1 MSTDSTSS
9 SAAETI
15 GSSIERRSID
25 WIPDAERHGKP
36 ISLGGIWFVG
46 NVNLTAMATGVT
58 AFSLGAG
65 LFWTLVAAVLGIAFG
80 TFFMAFHSAQGPQLG
95 LPQLVQSR
103 AQFGFQ
109 GAAITVWIAAL
120 VNYIA
125 YNTSDALL
133 SGAAATKLIG
143 IPSSI
148 GYLGAA
154 AIASVVALYGYA
166 WIHKINAWL
175 TGPLIVVMFLITAA
189 CLSSP
194 NISASAWQ
202 PTTFELAPF
211 MTVFVIMAGFQI
223 AWSPYVSDYSRYLP
237 ASTGVRATFNWTFW
251 PCAASGVWVLGI
263 GVVIGSAAPSA
274 DPIEALSIATSSL
287 GPVVSWICVAGL
299 LVGLLSCM
307 VLNQYGGSMSMIS
320 ILDSFRP
327 IAPSRRIRVIT
338 LAAMFLIVWLTS
350 QFIGI
355 ERFNTFYAN
364 AIVFLTYLFIP
375 WTAVNLSD
383 YFWVRRGQYSIRE
396 IFRPD
401 GMYGRWGWRGT
412 TAYVV
417 GLLAMVPFMV
427 TAPYVGFFARD
438 LGSVDFSI
446 LVGLP
451 VSAAVYL
458 MLSRTLDLE
467 AERRVVAAEGLLHT
481 DQMTDAR

>member
-1 MSTDSTSS
+1 MSTDRT
-9 SAAETI
+9 
-15 GSSIERRSID
+15 IERRSID

-65 LFWTLVAAVLGIAFG
+65 LFWTVVAAVFGIAFG
-80 TFFMAFHSAQGPQLG
+80 TFFMAFHSAQGPHLG

-103 AQFGFQ
+103 AQFGFR

-120 VNYIA
+120 INYVA

-133 SGAAATKLIG
+133 SGAAMAKLTG

-148 GYLGAA
+148 GYLIAA

-175 TGPLIVVMFLITAA
+175 TAPLIAVMMLITAA
-189 CLSSP
+189 CLMSP
-194 NISASAWQ
+194 NVSAAAWR
-202 PTTFELAPF
+202 PTAFQMAPF

-237 ASTGVRATFNWTFW
+237 ASTPVRQTFNWTFW
-251 PCAASGVWVLGI
+251 PCAASGLWVLGI
-263 GVVIGSAAPSA
+263 GVVVGSVAPSA
-274 DPIEALSIATSSL
+274 DPIEALSLATGSL
-287 GPVVSWICVAGL
+287 GPIVSWICVAGL
-299 LVGLLSCM
+299 LVGLMSCM

-327 IAPSRRIRVIT
+327 ITPSRRIRVLT
-338 LAAMFLIVWLTS
+338 LAVMFLIVWLAS

-355 ERFNTFYAN
+355 ERFNAFYAN

-375 WTAVNLSD
+375 WTAVNLVD
-383 YFWVRRGQYSIRE
+383 YFCVRRGQYSIRE

-412 TAYVV
+412 TAYAA
-417 GLLAMVPFMV
+417 GLLAMTPFMV
-427 TAPYVGFFARD
+427 TAPYVGFLARD

-451 VSAAVYL
+451 VSAVVYL
-458 MLSRTLDLE
+458 VLARTLDLD
-467 AERRVVAAEGLLHT
+467 AERRVVAAEGFVSRLADNAHAT
-481 DQMTDAR
+481 T